1 MLTFTAGAASSR
13 DRSRGREQ
21 PLAAGGSKGAG
32 EGSCL
37 QPPVGAGEESRRE
50 QGRGAATGAG
60 SGRREQASSR
70 PLRRGAAGGR
80 GRSAGGG
87 RPAEGEQ
94 QRPFRFL
101 AQSVRLFLFTS
112 REIPRSPSARA
123 RALLRKISRLRGLDA
138 RLGAVWSASAP
149 PRLASAPPRRCTRLG
164 GRLPRKPGGDPPP
177 RD

>member
-94 QRPFRFL
+94 QRPSRFL

-112 REIPRSPSARA
+112 REIPRSPNPFPRSPSARA

-138 RLGAVWSASAP
+138 AP
-149 PRLASAPPRRCTRLG
+149 SGAPPRRLGSRPRRLG
-164 GRLPRKPGGDPPP
+164 VAPA
-177 RD
+177 